1 MVHIQF
7 HFLLSGFYDCVKP
20 DCLNAVSVRKGEW
33 KMIFKHGLRQPV
45 LFLSTTLKQSGWCS
59 SMDRILNMVCIS
71 LLLWG
76 GPTKSFLNRIGSNS
90 TSPLPVLG
98 TGHSPGHTVWSSC
111 GHAVWSFDYF
121 RPVGAFLC
129 GLSFV
134 SVGHKKSVEQENAP
148 TRREVAPADQLND
161 RNDAVFLKGQVAG
174 KKMGGNVFSSRFSE
188 TANQLKEPLWMCGML
203 DPLQV
208 QTHILKAGDQL
219 TRDKLCS
226 WIVSNVFWVAT

>member
-45 LFLSTTLKQSGWCS
+45 LFLSTTIKQSGWCS

-71 LLLWG
+71 LLLWW
-76 GPTKSFLNRIGSNS
+76 GPTKSFLNRIGSDFAS
-90 TSPLPVLG
+90 SPLTVLG

-134 SVGHKKSVEQENAP
+134 SVGHKQKCWTGECTNPPRGGPSRSTEWSKWCGFPERAGGWKKNGGKCFFEQILGNCEPIEGAIVDVWYAGP
-148 TRREVAPADQLND
+148 TP
-161 RNDAVFLKGQVAG
+161 G
-174 KKMGGNVFSSRFSE
+174 
-188 TANQLKEPLWMCGML
+188 AN
-203 DPLQV
+203 
-208 QTHILKAGDQL
+208 TH
-219 TRDKLCS
+219 S
-226 WIVSNVFWVAT
+226 

>member
-90 TSPLPVLG
+90 ASPLPVLG

-134 SVGHKKSVEQENAP
+134 SVSHKKVLN
-148 TRREVAPADQLND
+148 RRMHQPAERWPQPINWMIEMMRFSWKGRWLEKKWGEMFFWADSRKLWTNW
-161 RNDAVFLKGQVAG
+161 RSHCGCVVCRTHSRCKHTFLKQVISWP
-174 KKMGGNVFSSRFSE
+174 GNRNSF
-188 TANQLKEPLWMCGML
+188 
-203 DPLQV
+203 
-208 QTHILKAGDQL
+208 
-219 TRDKLCS
+219 
-226 WIVSNVFWVAT
+226 

>member
-45 LFLSTTLKQSGWCS
+45 LFLSTTLKQSGWYS

-71 LLLWG
+71 LLLWW

-90 TSPLPVLG
+90 APPLTVLG

-134 SVGHKKSVEQENAP
+134 SVSHEKKCWTGECTNPPRGGPSRSTEWSKWCGFPE
-148 TRREVAPADQLND
+148 R
-161 RNDAVFLKGQVAG
+161 AG
-174 KKMGGNVFSSRFSE
+174 GWKKIGGNVFLVRFSE
-188 TANQLKEPLWMCGML
+188 TANQLKEPLWMCGMQV
-203 DPLQV
+203 PLQV
-208 QTHILKAGDQL
+208 QTHILKAGDRL
-219 TRDKLCS
+219 TRFPGFPGFFL
-226 WIVSNVFWVAT
+226 

>member
-45 LFLSTTLKQSGWCS
+45 LFLSTTIKQSGWYS

-90 TSPLPVLG
+90 ASPLPVLG

-111 GHAVWSFDYF
+111 GHTVWSFDYF

-134 SVGHKKSVEQENAP
+134 SVGHKKVFN
-148 TRREVAPADQLND
+148 RRMHQPAERWPQPINW
-161 RNDAVFLKGQVAG
+161 
-174 KKMGGNVFSSRFSE
+174 MIEMMRFSWKGRWLE
-188 TANQLKEPLWMCGML
+188 KEWGEIFFEQILGNCEPIEGAIVDVWYAGPTPGAN
-203 DPLQV
+203 
-208 QTHILKAGDQL
+208 TH
-219 TRDKLCS
+219 S
-226 WIVSNVFWVAT
+226 